1 MNKRMNIK
9 DIKVRRMV
17 SWNKCDN
24 TDSFISV
31 CCGYGSK
38 VYRDAAT
45 KLWVSRV
52 GWVSIGGLESKESA
66 IELSE
71 QRIKQIIT
79 DRFKKAK
86 SDLAMFEKN
95 GITFNDAEDEK

>member
-1 MNKRMNIK
+1 MNIK
-9 DIKVRRMV
+9 DIKVRWMV

-24 TDSFISV
+24 TDGFISV

-45 KLWVSRV
+45 KLWASRV
-52 GWVSIGGLESKESA
+52 SWVSIGGLESKESA

-71 QRIKQIIT
+71 QRIKQRIT

-86 SDLAMFEKN
+86 SDLAMSEKE
-95 GITFNDAEDEK
+95 GVTFDDVESEE